1 VGQKTVLFSDLSGQ
15 LIMEEDI
22 PARIVIHEHPEL
34 SDGPV
39 EIEAMA
45 DEAKMIEKS
54 ALRVAIVDVYA
65 PGDDE
70 PRRVVMHAEA
80 FDKLATDRP
89 MSELL
94 ITARPAKRATRS
106 ASASSGT
113 GDRANY
119 GTVEHAGKPH
129 KGKTTDAEKRLVRE
143 RFDEVNERLSAQ
155 GIRTISLSD
164 PEHVERYGL
173 EQLAQ
178 ERAAATNGSAT
189 NGNATNGS
197 ASNGNATKGSA
208 SNGNATKGSASNGST
223 SSAASKAGASKA

>member
-1 VGQKTVLFSDLSGQ
+1 MGQKTVLFSDLSGQ
-15 LIMEEDI
+15 LIMEGDT

-39 EIEAMA
+39 EIEALA
-45 DEAKMIEKS
+45 DEAKLMEKA
-54 ALRVAIVDVYA
+54 ALRVAIIDLYA

-106 ASASSGT
+106 TAASSPN

-143 RFDEVNERLSAQ
+143 HFDEINERLAAQ

-164 PEHVERYGL
+164 PEHVERYSL

-178 ERAAATNGSAT
+178 DRADAIDGS
-189 NGNATNGS
+189 S
-197 ASNGNATKGSA
+197 SNGNVSN
-208 SNGNATKGSASNGST
+208 SNGRTST
-223 SSAASKAGASKA
+223 AASKAAASKS